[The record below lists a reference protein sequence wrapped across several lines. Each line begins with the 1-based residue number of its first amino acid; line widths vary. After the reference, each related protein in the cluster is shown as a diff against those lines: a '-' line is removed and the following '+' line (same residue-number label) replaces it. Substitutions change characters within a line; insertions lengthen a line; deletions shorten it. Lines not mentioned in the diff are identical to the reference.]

1 MFKSLSSAFITAVLM
16 ERRWEW
22 NVNYPCARLPRVDSG
37 RTKGEDFKS
46 CATLFSKLPMR
57 CLAQANGPLLS
68 HRFYVSVDSLLI
80 RQRSYANQ
88 MFCHVEWKKT
98 SLNLPMLT
106 FCQKYAL
113 SGVIKTVKTSIYVK
127 FGLFFLVLVSGD
139 WVCVVER
146 DGWGMNQCPS
156 CALVAAAVLE
166 CRCIGP

>member
-1 MFKSLSSAFITAVLM
+1 MLIIPALVCPGWILDEQKGKTLRVAPHCFPSCQCVAS
-16 ERRWEW
+16 RR
-22 NVNYPCARLPRVDSG
+22 
-37 RTKGEDFKS
+37 
-46 CATLFSKLPMR
+46 PMD
-57 CLAQANGPLLS
+57 LLLS